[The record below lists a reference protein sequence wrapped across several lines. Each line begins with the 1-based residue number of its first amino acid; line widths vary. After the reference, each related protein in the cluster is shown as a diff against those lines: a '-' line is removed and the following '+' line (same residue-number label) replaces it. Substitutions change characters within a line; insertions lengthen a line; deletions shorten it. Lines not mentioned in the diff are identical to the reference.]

1 MQRRPFL
8 LLAIILAVSA
18 VLQAL
23 FAPASPP
30 ANFDGKLPN
39 GMVCTTCGPIPSAFA
54 P

>member
-8 LLAIILAVSA
+8 MLATILAVSA

-23 FAPASPP
+23 VAPATP